1 MQGKNFDIFISYRRS
16 DGDEIAAKI
25 NETLKGNHYRCF
37 FDFESLKNGRFD
49 ERIERAIE
57 DAPVFIALLTPHYL
71 ERPKEDGETEVL
83 EEDKE
88 NQEQDWVIREIEC
101 AIKNKRKIIP
111 IDYNRKFTDYPKSIS
126 EKIKEGLGGHNFAVV
141 SSGQQYSRDMKA
153 LMEEWISEVV
163 PPPTQKTQG
172 KANIE
177 VLSDANCDILKA
189 GEVIATIS
197 KGGYNILKLPAGR
210 HRLVCRSNEF
220 SDIEQIAILE
230 ISKDLAEDFI
240 DVKLADKVQERR
252 NEIAEKEKAEE
263 EAEQAIIE
271 TDKAEKERLERDF
284 EFEML
289 VDGFIKNE
297 LSALQFQPYIIHN
310 LQGHK
315 DDVNSVT
322 WSPDGKYLASGSE
335 DETVKIWDAK
345 SGESLKT
352 LEGHSHFVWSVS
364 WSPDGKYL
372 ASGAGD
378 NNVIIWDA
386 NSGEKLQTLKG
397 HSCAVWFLCWSPDG
411 KYLASESHDNI
422 LKIWDVNYGVEVK
435 TLDGG
440 YDGFRYVCWSPD
452 GKYLASGSTGYQAVI
467 IWDAKSG
474 EILKTLEGHSNF
486 VRSVCWSPDG
496 KHLASGSEDKT
507 IIIWDAKRGKKN
519 KTLEGHSDWVN
530 SVNWSPDGKYLASGA
545 GDSNVIIWDAKS
557 GAKLK
562 TLQGHN
568 KDVTSVCWSPDG
580 KYLASGSRDKTI
592 KIWGVE

>member
-71 ERPKEDGETEVL
+71 ERPKEDKETEVL

-126 EKIKEGLGGHNFAVV
+126 EEIKKGLGGHNFAVV
-141 SSGQQYSRDMKA
+141 SSGQQYPRDMKA

-210 HRLVCRSNEF
+210 HRLICRSNEF
-220 SDIEQIAILE
+220 SDIEQRAILE
-230 ISKDLAEDFI
+230 INKDLAEDFI

-263 EAEQAIIE
+263 DAKQAIIAKAKAEQERIEREKREAEQKRLALE
-271 TDKAEKERLERDF
+271 KAERLRVERQRQQAEERRKAEEARLVEEKQRVKKLHSKVDKIKQRISWIDKYLWIILIPISILF
-284 EFEML
+284 SLGIFLFSPPSLSFKDWLLCFSSAMFWEGYLLFSFLGLIDSFKIEVSDTKGIKLGFNYYNGIVVSLITPLLSML
-289 VDGFIKNE
+289 FFVFILDNELWRCWMMFPMMSIFVFFMLYALGILIDQIIKN
-297 LSALQFQPYIIHN
+297 
-310 LQGHK
+310 
-315 DDVNSVT
+315 
-322 WSPDGKYLASGSE
+322 
-335 DETVKIWDAK
+335 
-345 SGESLKT
+345 
-352 LEGHSHFVWSVS
+352 LEER
-364 WSPDGKYL
+364 K
-372 ASGAGD
+372 
-378 NNVIIWDA
+378 
-386 NSGEKLQTLKG
+386 
-397 HSCAVWFLCWSPDG
+397 
-411 KYLASESHDNI
+411 
-422 LKIWDVNYGVEVK
+422 
-435 TLDGG
+435 
-440 YDGFRYVCWSPD
+440 
-452 GKYLASGSTGYQAVI
+452 
-467 IWDAKSG
+467 
-474 EILKTLEGHSNF
+474 
-486 VRSVCWSPDG
+486 
-496 KHLASGSEDKT
+496 
-507 IIIWDAKRGKKN
+507 KRKN
-519 KTLEGHSDWVN
+519 MFK
-530 SVNWSPDGKYLASGA
+530 
-545 GDSNVIIWDAKS
+545 
-557 GAKLK
+557 
-562 TLQGHN
+562 
-568 KDVTSVCWSPDG
+568 
-580 KYLASGSRDKTI
+580 
-592 KIWGVE
+592 